1 MDTPKLCIDCK
12 HFTGKR
18 ECKHPSNGIDFI
30 DGKAKIEWCA
40 IMRLPANSC
49 KPEALLFEPMEAV
62 IYDLADLFPAP
73 AFPNLE
79 RNS

>member
-30 DGKAKIEWCA
+30 DGKAKIEWVTIGA
-40 IMRLPANSC
+40 KLRID
-49 KPEALLFEPMEAV
+49 E
-62 IYDLADLFPAP
+62 YDGYETLIELSEEEYITA
-73 AFPNLE
+73 
-79 RNS
+79 